1 MFTLGLEDVLWSL
14 IKIIEIKPNICEMEN
29 TLDMNN
35 GILDNME
42 ENISKLKGIAIKTI
56 RNRDKWTDHL

>member
-1 MFTLGLEDVLWSL
+1 
-14 IKIIEIKPNICEMEN
+14 MEN

-56 RNRDKWTDHL
+56 RNRDK